1 VRLGRPAEEE
11 FTDSL
16 PHSLIRCS
24 YTVIAM
30 EGQARSGVIY
40 SITCK
45 TNGKVYV
52 GSTVRRPNQRRLEHL
67 HNLRRGKH
75 HSRHLQHC
83 FNKYGEDSLAFEVIE
98 RVEDANFLLAREQ
111 FQIWRVAGRC
121 LNSAEVADSHLA
133 AAAANSGRV
142 QGDSERA
149 MRSAAIKKAI
159 DDGKTKYSPWTD
171 ERRKSHG
178 AALKGRA
185 MPPVNPGRGEKIS
198 EALKGRPCPPKA
210 IARSVATRTA
220 FIALELPTWLAMLAS
235 GMSYRAIHLKTGR
248 NYKTIVRE
256 CRKVLGE
263 VSNGVVKCGDNQE
276 AEMQVLAD

>member
-1 VRLGRPAEEE
+1 MRLGRPAEEE

-142 QGDSERA
+142 QTAEERA
-149 MRSAAIKKAI
+149 RRSLSQLAAVAAGTKKPVAWTSAQRAAHSAI
-159 DDGKTKYSPWTD
+159 LTGRAMPAVSASTRANISK
-171 ERRKSHG
+171 
-178 AALKGRA
+178 ALKGRECSWA
-185 MPPVNPGRGEKIS
+185 AVAN
-198 EALKGRPCPPKA
+198 
-210 IARSVATRTA
+210 SVATRTA
-220 FIALELPTWLAMLAS
+220 FIADELQGWLEMRAA
-235 GMSYRAIHLKTGR
+235 GMSYREMERRTGR
-248 NYKTIVRE
+248 SRRMLERE
-256 CRKVLGE
+256 CSRAA
-263 VSNGVVKCGDNQE
+263 NE
-276 AEMQVLAD
+276 ARTSQAPEGQAIPA